1 LTILSGNSL
10 TLDEYDVDVFILT
23 DINNYLFDAPY
34 TIYYDGDKVSIFN
47 YKVLKHVTNKKVDIK
62 FDDMIV
68 RVMIGNEIGIPE
80 NYVKAIPDL
89 FICFDKTS
97 YPAKFFYRKAQ
108 MWVGA
113 QISKVNVFGH
123 IIYNGTTNRMVFTS
137 ENENGILFEG
147 TTYVLLESE
156 IHKRRMEK

>member
-1 LTILSGNSL
+1 
-10 TLDEYDVDVFILT
+10 
-23 DINNYLFDAPY
+23 
-34 TIYYDGDKVSIFN
+34 
-47 YKVLKHVTNKKVDIK
+47 
-62 FDDMIV
+62 
-68 RVMIGNEIGIPE
+68 
-80 NYVKAIPDL
+80 
-89 FICFDKTS
+89 
-97 YPAKFFYRKAQ
+97 